1 MENTAWAGSAKQ
13 AIEVSRS
20 KSASFH
26 LFSFCFILSHQIG
39 KFGFHF
45 RWIAYSFPNKFSEIL
60 WKKANKCD
68 SIEVRRIMAV
78 ICAHLFFLT
87 FYLNFKMK
95 FWWICF
101 VCRALL
107 AIDAL
112 KLHKTEAAAYH
123 AKNSAYCVFIYPLSI
138 NTIRTNKF
146 NINGR
151 WAVRSIY
158 F

>member
-78 ICAHLFFLT
+78 ICAHLFLFFDVL
-87 FYLNFKMK
+87 FE
-95 FWWICF
+95 FWNEVLMNRFCMSCSF
-101 VCRALL
+101 SHQ
-107 AIDAL
+107 AL

-123 AKNSAYCVFIYPLSI
+123 AKKQCVLRVYISI
-138 NTIRTNKF
+138 VNQRTSNE
-146 NINGR
+146 
-151 WAVRSIY
+151 
-158 F
+158 